1 VGSALGRLVWPGM
14 VLAGLALGAA
24 VWLAWPDPDVRVVRL
39 PYGEAMPKTPAEAVA
54 AQRARPTAEA
64 VAPVLEEP
72 REDEAAAAE
81 PAEERVLAVV
91 EPQSQ
96 SQSQSR
102 SPSSP
107 WPPPVQSELEL
118 DGTFEQESPEE
129 LGAEPLPG
137 AAVTA
142 PPAPA
147 TG

>member
-1 VGSALGRLVWPGM
+1 M
-14 VLAGLALGAA
+14 VLAGVALGAS
-24 VWLAWPDPDVRVVRL
+24 VWLAWPDASVRVVRL
-39 PYGEAMPKTPAEAVA
+39 PYGEAMPKTPPEPVA

-64 VAPVLEEP
+64 VAPVPVEP

-91 EPQSQ
+91 EPP
-96 SQSQSR
+96 SQSR
-102 SPSSP
+102 SQSRAPSSP

-118 DGTFEQESPEE
+118 DGSFEQESPEE

-137 AAVTA
+137 AAVTV